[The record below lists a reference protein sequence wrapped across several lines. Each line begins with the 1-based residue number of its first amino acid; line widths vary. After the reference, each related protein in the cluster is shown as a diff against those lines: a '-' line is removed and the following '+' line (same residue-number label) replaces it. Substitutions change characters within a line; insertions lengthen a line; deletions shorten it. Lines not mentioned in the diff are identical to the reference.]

1 MPPAYATRA
10 DLALQSLSAPAASA
24 ISTAAQDA
32 ALEAASRVVDSYLA
46 SRYDPPLQGTPPADI
61 VSATCDIAAYRLM
74 KLRGFN
80 PQTGDAEQF
89 LAGYDRALRYL
100 RDVADGKATPA
111 GISDSSVGGTETGTQ
126 TDAPFVVAQA
136 PGSEGT
142 VGTFYE
148 PPSSHVETDAATL
161 GRPRRRGW

>member
-1 MPPAYATRA
+1 MAPAYATRA
-10 DLALQSLSAPAASA
+10 DLALQSLSAAAASV

-32 ALEAASRVVDSYLA
+32 ALGAASRVVDSYLA
-46 SRYDPPLQGTPPADI
+46 SRFDTPLTGTIPADL
-61 VSATCDIAAYRLM
+61 VGVVCDIAAYRLM

-89 LAGYDRALRYL
+89 AASYDRALRYL

-111 GISDSSVGGTETGTQ
+111 GITDSSVGGVETGAQ

-136 PGSEGT
+136 PGGEGV
-142 VGTFYE
+142 VGSFYE
-148 PPSSHVETDAATL
+148 PPSTREETAASSV